1 MSNSVAGQKVLG
13 LIPVTEVT
21 LIVPR
26 RELEDALRELY
37 RFEEFHPIRIEG
49 AGDPVLRE
57 LEQAAE
63 RGYIPLEVLIQE
75 LGLREGLGVINQLM
89 GKTRIEQREY
99 TADDIRKLLE
109 KLDAEAKPL
118 IEELNMLVSR
128 RKQINERLGE
138 LKTLLAALSFLSNV
152 DVDLDSLARMRR
164 FYAVFAL
171 APSKDVA
178 ELSRALQE
186 AAVLEFPL
194 TPTQS
199 AVLIVCSK
207 KLGEK
212 IEKTLRGLGISPFTL
227 PPDFPRKPAEAY
239 KRVSDEVA
247 KLEEELNKIEA
258 RLREVSE
265 KEAVRIISLRDS
277 YYTLKNAVHSLGG
290 GGPLKRFAVIKG
302 YIPKNRYEQF
312 INTFSSR
319 YPVFSREPGAHHHHH
334 DGHKSHETE
343 EDPPSLVKYPA
354 PQKPFENITLIQG
367 LPGYFEVDPTP
378 FVAIFFSIFYGIMFA
393 DFGQG
398 LVLLLFGLF
407 MASRT
412 RGRIRLWGQLL
423 TLLGAS
429 AAVGGFLIGE
439 VFGFPLGKYIGSP
452 QILHLVEE
460 AEGAKQFSITEVQ
473 RLLLFT
479 IVLGVVHLMVGY
491 ALSVVKFLKAGE
503 KVEALTSRLPTLIMY
518 VFGIFFALAFFGAG
532 GRIEGIM
539 SSTEPAPFIGVP
551 TYIVGTMGVV
561 GAAACMFV
569 IMFGRYLYGLADK
582 AHKISFSAAMG
593 QGMLELMENV
603 IQFLSNTISY
613 ARLTI
618 LLIVHIALL
627 LLLNNAWEA
636 LGPASIPALILG
648 NIGIMLLEGLLAF
661 IQALRLHLYE
671 FFTKFYDGAGR
682 PFRKILEETD
692 FARIQIR

>member
-1 MSNSVAGQKVLG
+1 MG

-26 RELEDALRELY
+26 RELEDALKELY
-37 RFEEFHPIRIEG
+37 RFEEFHPIRTEG

-89 GKTRIEQREY
+89 GKARIEQREY

-109 KLDAEAKPL
+109 KLDAEARPL
-118 IEELNMLVSR
+118 IEELNTLVSR

-164 FYAVFAL
+164 LYVVFAL

-199 AVLIVCSK
+199 AVLIVGSK
-207 KLGEK
+207 KLAEK
-212 IEKTLRGLGISPFTL
+212 IDKTLRGLGISPFTL
-227 PPDFPRKPAEAY
+227 PPELPRKPAEAY
-239 KRVSDEVA
+239 KNVSDEVA
-247 KLEEELNKIEA
+247 KLEEELNKIET

-290 GGPLKRFAVIKG
+290 GGSLKRFAVIKG

-319 YPVFSREPGAHHHHH
+319 YPVFSREPGAHHNHGHN
-334 DGHKSHETE
+334 GHKSHETK

-354 PQKPFENITLIQG
+354 PQRPFENITFIQG

-423 TLLGAS
+423 ALLGAS
-429 AAVGGFLIGE
+429 AAVSGFLIGE
-439 VFGFPLGKYIGSP
+439 VFGFSLGKYIGSP

-479 IVLGVVHLMVGY
+479 IVLGVVHLMIGY

-503 KVEALTSRLPTLIMY
+503 KAEALTSRLPTLIMY
-518 VFGIFFALAFFGAG
+518 IFGIFFALAFFGAG

-551 TYIVGTMGVV
+551 TYIVGTIGVV

-582 AHKISFSAAMG
+582 AHKISFSAAIG

-671 FFTKFYDGAGR
+671 FFTKFYDGSGR